1 MLIAMKNHYVENNA
15 KVPILD
21 SKQIK
26 HYIEAEYML
35 FQNRLSKMISNQ
47 VAEAKGNAFCQLI
60 SDAVTLVNKNKY
72 QDFGLQFT
80 HMKFRCNHVVP
91 VVFKWI
97 TDNTAAGVSELSKK
111 GVNEDTNCEWEEIV
125 GLAVQYE
132 AAKAIAKMLKLER
145 DTYNMILK
153 RWEKVQLVSF

>member
-60 SDAVTLVNKNKY
+60 SDAVTIVDRNKY
-72 QDFGLQFT
+72 QAFGLQLT
-80 HMKFRCNHVVP
+80 HMQFRCNHVVAIG
-91 VVFKWI
+91 FKKC
-97 TDNTAAGVSELSKK
+97 TDNTAASVSELSKK
-111 GVNEDTNCEWEEIV
+111 V
-125 GLAVQYE
+125 
-132 AAKAIAKMLKLER
+132 LK
-145 DTYNMILK
+145 
-153 RWEKVQLVSF
+153 